1 MVRAF
6 HEAGIECIME
16 MYFPADTAPMKAL
29 YALWFWKKYYHV
41 DGFHLLGD
49 GVPGELIERD
59 PFLYGVK
66 KMFSDISGQ
75 PEKENML
82 AEYNRVYAGYA
93 PPSQERRGNGRGG
106 TVPYQA

>member
-1 MVRAF
+1 MRC
-6 HEAGIECIME
+6 G
-16 MYFPADTAPMKAL
+16 
-29 YALWFWKKYYHV
+29 FWKKYYHV

-82 AEYNRVYAGYA
+82 AEYNRGFMQDMRRLLKSDEGMVAGHSSISSVTQA
-93 PPSQERRGNGRGG
+93 ISGPSTIWQAR
-106 TVPYQA
+106 TVLPCMIQ

>member
-1 MVRAF
+1 MHYGNV
-6 HEAGIECIME
+6 
-16 MYFPADTAPMKAL
+16 FPGRYRSDEGTLCAVVL
-29 YALWFWKKYYHV
+29 EEYYHV

-82 AEYNRVYAGYA
+82 AEYNRGFMQDMRRLLKSDEGMVAGA
-93 PPSQERRGNGRGG
+93 QFHIK
-106 TVPYQA
+106 A